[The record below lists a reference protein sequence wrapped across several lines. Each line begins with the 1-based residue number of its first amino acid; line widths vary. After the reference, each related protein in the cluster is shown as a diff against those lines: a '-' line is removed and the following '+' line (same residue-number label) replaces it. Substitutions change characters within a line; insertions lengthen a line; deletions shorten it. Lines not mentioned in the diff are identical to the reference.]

1 MQKKDTSNLVQYLAN
16 KKNFSRVLQEKYRAT
31 IATAV
36 KMQKYPFYK
45 SFLAKNVVFLEVEG
59 SARPKSSFFL
69 KRRGP
74 LVIASD
80 QRERGNPDFFSSGLV
95 RPLLHQ

>member
-1 MQKKDTSNLVQYLAN
+1 MQKKDTSNLLRHLAN

-36 KMQKYPFYK
+36 NIQKYPFYK
-45 SFLAKNVVFLEVEG
+45 SFLTKNVIFLEAEG
-59 SARPKSSFFL
+59 SARPKTSFFL

-74 LVIASD
+74 LVLN
-80 QRERGNPDFFSSGLV
+80 RHFS
-95 RPLLHQ
+95 